1 MYSCKTSQS
10 LADQLISDNSDSVQ
24 HLKTKI
30 SQLEAF
36 YKGHFEN
43 LKVFINSIEQEKE
56 LDAENDSNE
65 ITEIKNFQTNFIN
78 NVESGKNEVDK
89 HYEDILTISKS
100 IINKKNILKIKY
112 QTLFEKNT
120 DAIIIIDYNGKYL
133 SANPI
138 ASKTIK
144 INADSLKGLTLWDLQ
159 GKESADLKHR
169 LVQKCIDKNKS
180 FVEDLDFRG
189 QLRQYFFQPL
199 GDSKTCMMIIFSS
212 KKRIE
217 DYLFK
222 IEKFLNESQRV
233 TNIGSW
239 EWNLKTNENIWSDHL
254 FKIYGFKQNT
264 TEPKI
269 ENFIKIVHP
278 DDVNLIKTKSENG
291 LKTKE
296 PQSFIFRIIKP
307 DGEIRF
313 IEAHEEVFFNKKGEP
328 KKVIG
333 TNQDISEKILTENK
347 LLEQQKLLLNAEKI
361 SLMGSWSWD
370 IKNNSIT
377 RSENLYHLYEI
388 DPKIQKESFDDFI
401 QLIHPEDVD
410 LTKGAIAD
418 ILLYKKGN
426 SWNFR
431 IKNSPN
437 KIFNT
442 NVNIQFNNNGEIE
455 FLYGTVQDITEKKA
469 IEELLLKSEK
479 SLKESQRIA
488 QLGSWQFNIKTGQ
501 IIGSEE
507 NFNIF
512 GLPYTTEPANIDD
525 FFSFIH
531 EDDRQKVSIAISE
544 AIQNKSRYNIDH
556 KNCNTNR
563 RNKVC

>member
-1 MYSCKTSQS
+1 LYSCKTSQS

-269 ENFIKIVHP
+269 ENFIKIVHA

>member
-269 ENFIKIVHP
+269 ENFIKIVHA

-388 DPKIQKESFDDFI
+388 DPKIQKESFDDYI

-410 LTKGAIAD
+410 LTKGAIAY